1 MGGAALRDQNSTGL
15 SRGSLGGGASDWGE
29 NAASW
34 HRVCIL
40 RRELGSGQRRREGE
54 LAAGA
59 FLSDGSRELRVL
71 ARGACLPLLVVP
83 FYFRQDVSMKTL
95 HLTFLAVLFGFLG
108 SAIAPPRAS
117 AAELHPE
124 HVPADAK
131 WLLYYDV
138 EQILGSKLIEEARE
152 ARPDLAKALRQWF
165 EGQYGVD
172 PRQDLRSV
180 TLFSRS
186 YRSYTGTVILHADY
200 DPRKVEADLR
210 KNDTLS
216 TETWQGKTLYTVTLA
231 KHRHGQG
238 GGKRAGKHDRSGGKQ
253 MTIVLADE
261 ETIVLASSRKTAK
274 QTLRLLAGDAPSHA
288 SQPQASQLLA
298 GDWQGAAMYGAAV
311 DLEAVEKSKAP
322 LPVLSQ
328 HERITWTFRGRDG
341 MLSEEARL
349 VAKSPQV
356 AKQVEQMVRGIV
368 AYERL
373 WAGDS
378 KPLNTLIDGVSIS
391 REGKQVHVRWKAKN
405 DVVLNAIDDLQKRFA
420 HWKPAWTLLA
430 SPNGS

>member
-1 MGGAALRDQNSTGL
+1 
-15 SRGSLGGGASDWGE
+15 
-29 NAASW
+29 
-34 HRVCIL
+34 
-40 RRELGSGQRRREGE
+40 
-54 LAAGA
+54 
-59 FLSDGSRELRVL
+59 
-71 ARGACLPLLVVP
+71 
-83 FYFRQDVSMKTL
+83 
-95 HLTFLAVLFGFLG
+95 
-108 SAIAPPRAS
+108 
-117 AAELHPE
+117 
-124 HVPADAK
+124 
-131 WLLYYDV
+131 
-138 EQILGSKLIEEARE
+138 
-152 ARPDLAKALRQWF
+152 
-165 EGQYGVD
+165 
-172 PRQDLRSV
+172 
-180 TLFSRS
+180 
-186 YRSYTGTVILHADY
+186 
-200 DPRKVEADLR
+200 
-210 KNDTLS
+210 
-216 TETWQGKTLYTVTLA
+216 
-231 KHRHGQG
+231 
-238 GGKRAGKHDRSGGKQ
+238 